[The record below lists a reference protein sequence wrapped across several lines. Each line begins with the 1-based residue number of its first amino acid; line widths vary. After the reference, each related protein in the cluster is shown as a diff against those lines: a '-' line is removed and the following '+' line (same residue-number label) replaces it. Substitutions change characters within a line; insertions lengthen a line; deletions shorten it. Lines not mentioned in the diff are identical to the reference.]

1 MIVGSATPTIK
12 RGWPPK
18 IECMIPQIAVE
29 ASVSTVLKLPSIYK
43 QTTTCSISLSSFSL
57 TKKYLTS
64 YNPSMNEVCLRC
76 KHLLYTHIC

>member
-29 ASVSTVLKLPSIYK
+29 ASVSTVLKLPSVYK
-43 QTTTCSISLSSFSL
+43 QQLVQ
-57 TKKYLTS
+57 S
-64 YNPSMNEVCLRC
+64 YCQVF
-76 KHLLYTHIC
+76 H